1 MTAFTKFSD
10 LAAYLLVYMAK
21 ADGQVH
27 YLEDASLTEQMKH
40 FTPEPGPVLAH
51 AEKAYETE
59 PAAKIE
65 DIFAA
70 NNQLVES
77 ISYDT
82 RMELIR
88 SLYAIINSDGRVQ
101 EEEMAALRKIRAGL
115 ETSEGHAG
123 GMVAS
128 EYIQ

>member
-1 MTAFTKFSD
+1 MTAFQNFSD

-27 YLEDASLTEQMKH
+27 YLEDASLTEQMKQ
-40 FTPEPGPVLAH
+40 FTKEPGPVLAH
-51 AEKAYETE
+51 ANKLFATE
-59 PAAKIE
+59 SPSIE

-70 NNQLVES
+70 NNHLVES
-77 ISYDT
+77 VSYDT